1 MYDER
6 TQFAL
11 ACRDSDAPA
20 PVLVDVQ
27 AEGRLDAIL
36 FGLTLRQTYRNTSDR
51 VLEVIYTFP
60 LPSQAVLLGFASEL
74 NGERQDGVVVAKREA
89 ERQYEESLEE
99 GDAPVMLE
107 SHADGLHTANI
118 GNLKPGDEIVLEC
131 RFVQLLS
138 FEQGRLRVSIPTT
151 IAPRYGR
158 PEEAGL
164 QPQQVPLANLDA
176 DYRLKLSIA
185 IGQALAGSRAECPTH
200 RFETTEA
207 GDGSLR
213 LNLAPS
219 ARLDRDVVVIVTPRE
234 PRSSLLVRAT
244 DAANPSAPVVVMA
257 ALQPPLGAPRAR
269 IALKLLVDCSGSMSG
284 DSIASARAAL
294 HGVINGLGEQDR
306 LCMSRFGSTVDHVV
320 EPTAGKPQALRHI
333 RSVIDTIHANL
344 GGTEMEGA
352 LAAVFGLSVRD
363 EDEGGDVLLI
373 TDGEIWQAD
382 EMVAAAR
389 SSGHRVFAIGVGSAP
404 AEGVLRSLAEATGGA
419 CEFATPGEALE
430 AAALRMLSRIR
441 QPQFAHA
448 RVDWGK
454 APVWTFG
461 PTPGLFGGD
470 TVIAL
475 AGFSETIDR
484 GAVRLLADDA
494 NGKTVELAR
503 GEADAP
509 CPGDSLSRVATAR
522 RLNASTESDAL
533 ALAVQYQLMT
543 KQTNCILV
551 HQRAAADKTT
561 EQAELHRVNS
571 MVAAG
576 WGGIGTVLREP
587 AACSSLDF
595 QAMFPHRAMPC
606 VTSADIDFSVAEDA
620 FEIGAFLRKQE
631 DGQAT
636 ASLEEMA
643 RRVEEHLENGGRIDG
658 LAASVE
664 GMALHYDATR
674 ALDEAVALGLTLEQ
688 AWLVLASWVN
698 ARSNGL
704 ADAALKALLLPL
716 VDALDSQLVSAATK
730 VMERILGGYP
740 VDDWTMSRVQR
751 LRRALGHMGT

>member
-1 MYDER
+1 MNDER
-6 TQFAL
+6 TQFTL

-27 AEGRLDAIL
+27 AEGRLDAVL

-51 VLEVIYTFP
+51 VLEVVYTFP
-60 LPSQAVLLGFASEL
+60 LPFQAVLLGFASEL
-74 NGERQDGVVVAKREA
+74 NGERQEGVVVAKREA
-89 ERQYEESLEE
+89 ERQYEESLKE

-138 FEQGRLRVSIPTT
+138 FEQGRLRVAIPTT

-158 PEEAGL
+158 AEQAGL
-164 QPQQVPLANLDA
+164 QPQQVPLASLDA
-176 DYRLKLSIA
+176 EYRLKLSIA
-185 IGQALAGSRAECPTH
+185 IGQALVGAKAECPTH
-200 RFETTEA
+200 RFETTEI
-207 GDGSLR
+207 GDGSIR
-213 LNLAPS
+213 LDLAPS
-219 ARLDRDVVVIVTPRE
+219 ARQDRDVVVIVTPRE
-234 PRSSLLVRAT
+234 RRPSLLVRAT

-257 ALQPPLGAPRAR
+257 ALQPPPGVPRAR
-269 IALKLLVDCSGSMSG
+269 IGLKLLVDCSGSMNG

-294 HGVINGLGEQDR
+294 HGVIDGLGELDR
-306 LCMSRFGSTVDHVV
+306 LCLSRFGSTIEHLI

-333 RSVIDTIHANL
+333 RSVIDAIQADL

-363 EDEGGDVLLI
+363 EEKGGDVLLI

-389 SSGHRVFAIGVGSAP
+389 TSGHRVFAIGVGSAP

-441 QPQFAHA
+441 QPQLNHA

-454 APVWTFG
+454 SPVWTCG
-461 PTPGLFGGD
+461 PTLGLFGGD

-475 AGFSETIDR
+475 AGFSETID
-484 GAVRLLADDA
+484 GVAVRLLADDA
-494 NGKTVELAR
+494 QGKTVELAR

-509 CPGDSLSRVATAR
+509 CPGDTLPRVAAAR
-522 RLNASTESDAL
+522 RLSASTESDAL
-533 ALAVQYQLMT
+533 AMAVQYQLMS

-561 EQAELHRVNS
+561 EQAELRRVSS

-576 WGGIGTVLREP
+576 WGGIGTVRETT
-587 AACSSLDF
+587 ASYSLESR
-595 QAMFPHRAMPC
+595 AMFSRAMPSAA
-606 VTSADIDFSVAEDA
+606 SADIHFSLADDA
-620 FEIGAFLRKQE
+620 FEIPAFLRKR
-631 DGQAT
+631 DDDQAT
-636 ASLEEMA
+636 VSLEVLA
-643 RRVEEHLENGGRIDG
+643 RRVEDHLANGGRIDG
-658 LAASVE
+658 LAASME
-664 GMALHYDATR
+664 GVALHDDAKR
-674 ALDEAVALGLTLEQ
+674 AIDEAVALGLTLEQ
-688 AWLVLASWVN
+688 AWLVLATWVN
-698 ARSNGL
+698 ARPNGL

-716 VDALDSQLVSAATK
+716 VDALDVQLVASATK
-730 VMERILGGYP
+730 VMERILGGFP
-740 VDDWTMSRVQR
+740 VDGWTMSRVQR
-751 LRRALGHMGT
+751 LRRALGRMGT